1 MPKVRRR
8 GGRCGETGRGGGG
21 KLARRLPIG
30 CCAAMSA
37 ARATAGASSSTLEA
51 RRGRGGAAAGAS
63 FCAAS
68 VAAACSAAAAAPSV
82 AAVVAAMPSAGTNA
96 ARAKSRRTATRNPSL
111 GRKPPRPSGL
121 GGTPAKT
128 LGLAGII
135 TTRLDPEGA
144 PGTALLVELDRTSGR
159 LPPGVV
165 PPVWVGADRFGRS
178 KGIGLVF
185 VRSARE
191 AHKVVRL
198 LDGFEL
204 NGRAVSARHDDSF
217 ARAQKIG
224 LPRFEPLWLRKLAAG
239 LGQRLGTEPEPVE
252 PLVATNE
259 SIDTTGKAW

>member
-1 MPKVRRR
+1 
-8 GGRCGETGRGGGG
+8 
-21 KLARRLPIG
+21 
-30 CCAAMSA
+30 MSDA
-37 ARATAGASSSTLEA
+37 
-51 RRGRGGAAAGAS
+51 
-63 FCAAS
+63 
-68 VAAACSAAAAAPSV
+68 VSAAAS
-82 AAVVAAMPSAGTNA
+82 AAVSAMNGVDWASDP
-96 ARAKSRRTATRNPSL
+96 L
-111 GRKPPRPSGL
+111 GL
-121 GGTPAKT
+121 GASLPRLLQPTGTAATAPAEGAPGK
-128 LGLAGII
+128 
-135 TTRLDPEGA
+135 GA

-191 AHKVVRL
+191 AQKVVRL
-198 LDGFEL
+198 LDGFEI

>member
-1 MPKVRRR
+1 VRPRAE
-8 GGRCGETGRGGGG
+8 GV
-21 KLARRLPIG
+21 
-30 CCAAMSA
+30 AADDTEA
-37 ARATAGASSSTLEA
+37 APAIAVA
-51 RRGRGGAAAGAS
+51 GAAAGAGAGAAVGAAVGAAAGA
-63 FCAAS
+63 AAS
-68 VAAACSAAAAAPSV
+68 
-82 AAVVAAMPSAGTNA
+82 AVNGVDWASDP
-96 ARAKSRRTATRNPSL
+96 L
-111 GRKPPRPSGL
+111 GL
-121 GGTPAKT
+121 GASLPRLLQPTGATAPAESAPGK
-128 LGLAGII
+128 
-135 TTRLDPEGA
+135 GA